1 MFLISGYIGD
11 FPGLGGQGIS
21 GREALILKRK
31 ERQRL
36 GGVWFWCL
44 FRSVS
49 SFPTLPLYHGGRA
62 CLLPLVQHGILI
74 TSNGFA
80 SRSGWC
86 AVDTRF
92 PGMFVH
98 ISASSISS
106 GLAGLA
112 KHLGARSWRV
122 ACVCCGMVLCVLKPC
137 LVVPTDRIDVNAKI

>member
-31 ERQRL
+31 ETAMAGWSL
-36 GGVWFWCL
+36 VL
-44 FRSVS
+44 VPIRSVS

-62 CLLPLVQHGILI
+62 RVLPLVQHGILI

-86 AVDTRF
+86 VVDTRF
-92 PGMFVH
+92 PGLFDH

-137 LVVPTDRIDVNAKI
+137 LVVPTDRIDVNVKI